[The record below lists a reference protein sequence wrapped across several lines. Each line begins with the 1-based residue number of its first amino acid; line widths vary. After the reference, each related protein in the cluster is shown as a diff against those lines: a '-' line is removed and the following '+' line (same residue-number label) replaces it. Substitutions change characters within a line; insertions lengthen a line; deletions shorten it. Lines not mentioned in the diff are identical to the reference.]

1 MFILSLKDNNKN
13 NIEYWE
19 KFTSQTSN
27 FLTWK
32 RITSV
37 IVIIAV
43 IVQLIGFFI
52 KPSNWLIWNLLT
64 FIVASNLGAVVL
76 AIIAQKTADEIKTM
90 YQTAFDANFYHSL
103 HLVSMFKE
111 SISKASDDDK
121 EYDISDKIEIMGP
134 QLYILMKGYLET
146 FENHYYDK
154 DKETESKSVEYDDVE
169 ELFN

>member
-1 MFILSLKDNNKN
+1 MSLKDNHKN

-19 KFTSQTSN
+19 NFTSQTSN

-32 RITSV
+32 KITSV

-52 KPSNWLIWNLLT
+52 EPSNWLIWNLLT

-76 AIIAQKTADEIKTM
+76 AVIAQKTADEIKTM

-111 SISKASDDDK
+111 AISKASDDDK
-121 EYDISDKIEIMGP
+121 EYDISEKIEIMGP

-146 FENHYYDK
+146 FENHYY
-154 DKETESKSVEYDDVE
+154 EQSKNEVGKKIDYDDE
-169 ELFN
+169 EDLFV